1 VKRIVKAITSF
12 FYMGHSSFA
21 PGTAGSLGGLIVYF
35 LVNNNALLY
44 GFVLMFLFTLGIL
57 FAGEA
62 EKIYKRKDEPRIV
75 IDEVCGMLLT
85 LFFVPVSVYSVVL
98 GFLLFRVMDV
108 LKPFPAKRIEKLAGS
123 VGIMFDDVVA
133 GIYAN
138 LILQVMFRVVVRP

>member
-1 VKRIVKAITSF
+1 VKRRIKAVTSF
-12 FYMGHSSFA
+12 FYMGHSPFA
-21 PGTAGSLGGLIVYF
+21 PGTVGSLGGLIVYF
-35 LVNNNALLY
+35 LIKNNALLY
-44 GFVLMFLFTLGIL
+44 GFVLIFLFALGIL

-62 EKIYKRKDEPRIV
+62 EKIYKKKDEPRIV

-98 GFLLFRVMDV
+98 GFLLFRVMDIM
-108 LKPFPAKRIEKLAGS
+108 KPFPAKRIEKLAGS

-138 LILQVMFRVVVRP
+138 LILQVIFRVVLRQ

>member
-1 VKRIVKAITSF
+1 MKRRIKAVTSF
-12 FYMGHSSFA
+12 FYMGHSPFA
-21 PGTAGSLGGLIVYF
+21 PGTVGSLGGLIVYF
-35 LVNNNALLY
+35 LIKNNALLY
-44 GFVLMFLFTLGIL
+44 GFVLIFLFALGIL

-62 EKIYKRKDEPRIV
+62 EKIYKKKDEPRIV

-98 GFLLFRVMDV
+98 GFLLFRVMDIM
-108 LKPFPAKRIEKLAGS
+108 KPFPAKRIEKLAGS

-138 LILQVMFRVVVRP
+138 LILQVIFRVVLRQ